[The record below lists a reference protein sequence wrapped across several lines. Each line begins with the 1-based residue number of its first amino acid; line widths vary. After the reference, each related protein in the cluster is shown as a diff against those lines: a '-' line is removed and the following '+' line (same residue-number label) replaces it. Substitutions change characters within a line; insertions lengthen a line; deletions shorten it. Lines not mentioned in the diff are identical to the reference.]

1 MRTSKEGTCGG
12 GRKSYYV
19 RAKVQAEGLNETL
32 AKRLAKKYIEIF
44 GYASSW
50 IQASVLLDSLFQIS
64 IKKGENSCRDQLSC
78 RDTVAETLANV

>member
-32 AKRLAKKYIEIF
+32 GKRLAKKYMEIF
-44 GYASSW
+44 GYASSC
-50 IQASVLLDSLFQIS
+50 IQASVLLDRLMSDKY
-64 IKKGENSCRDQLSC
+64 KKR
-78 RDTVAETLANV
+78 